1 MAMSALRTALRQ
13 YHSKSMIDDVLMTN
27 RTKGWDKM
35 TEQEKGAYNMLYELY
50 DDNKELR
57 TYEDQFF
64 YAVGKYPELDEA
76 FKAGRLYE
84 DDVMAAFDK
93 KLMGTVDNY
102 IERLRKINENPNK
115 GSDDAYTI
123 IEELLDDDL
132 LELVRER
139 KSLNDM
145 TGAWENGVDPAGKLD
160 VLTEALR
167 GLQFDS
173 TPESA
178 LHNLQ
183 GIKAHI
189 NTLPEAQINLAKTKG
204 TMEDYDFWDG
214 DNNSVFE
221 LSGGEGD
228 NTRRNALSES
238 YDNVVKEGQYTP
250 TEPGPRDWSMLD
262 AAAQRRKE
270 IKMEADTAPEMMQQS
285 WSDPESYAKGEEI
298 IKKTEAETEAI
309 MAEIERLKRQK
320 DGGIIRASGGGFI
333 DGPLYDND

>member
-214 DNNSVFE
+214 DNESVFGFSSSAAE
-221 LSGGEGD
+221 RQHQLDG
-228 NTRRNALSES
+228 TW
-238 YDNVVKEGQYTP
+238 DNVVKEGQYTP